1 MYFQTWKQSE
11 KNQRSQKEYN
21 QAQFS
26 SMKRNYRHNDRR
38 SWLSLLYD
46 QDPWV
51 SPFSAIS
58 ILHFPRLQWLY
69 LFPFSQNS
77 WLAFTL
83 PFFTSTVAKT
93 AFETRWMPSSSLF
106 GSNAHGSHWY
116 SKGTWCDT
124 TWISKLPFHRW
135 PPKQGITKESSNTTS
150 NANSKGW
157 CKKYPSK
164 KYGSFRI
171 EAKKLSLIRK
181 VLIKRKSFNITE
193 RSCKY
198 PSKHYPRTTQ
208 FSFIE
213 GLLKVFKVHT
223 RKSKESS

>member
-1 MYFQTWKQSE
+1 MYFQTWNYSE
-11 KNQRSQKEYN
+11 KPNFLVWKEIVDTMTVEVGFHFCMTKTHESRS
-21 QAQFS
+21 
-26 SMKRNYRHNDRR
+26 
-38 SWLSLLYD
+38 
-46 QDPWV
+46 
-51 SPFSAIS
+51 FSAIS

-116 SKGTWCDT
+116 SEGTWCDT